1 MRVALAAVLAV
12 AVAFLGWTSLRMG
25 GELEHLRGG
34 RAAGEQAMVAA
45 RALAPDLL
53 SYNYRTIEDD
63 LNRAQALTTGEL
75 TRRYQELRRSLV
87 PRAIEQRTV
96 QEVSVAGAA
105 VQDATPDRVSVLLFV
120 NMGTTKQ
127 AQGDAEPRQQVIQN
141 RVRFVMVKDGSR
153 WLVGDLST
161 LVGSS

>member
-1 MRVALAAVLAV
+1 MRVVMAAMLAAAV
-12 AVAFLGWTSLRMG
+12 TFLGWVSLRMH
-25 GELEHLRGG
+25 GELSELREG
-34 RAAGEQAMVAA
+34 RAAGEQALAAA

-63 LNRAQALTTGEL
+63 LTRAQALTTGEL
-75 TRRYQELRRSLV
+75 AGRYQELRRSLV
-87 PRAIEQRTV
+87 PRATEQRTV

-127 AQGDAEPRQQVIQN
+127 AQSDAEPRQQVIQN
-141 RVRFVMVKDGSR
+141 RVRLVMVKDGSR